1 MFEKVIPLIP
11 REALVIMDVN
21 ETLITK
27 KPYRMTDPEGF
38 KQLYKHVKGNIV
50 FLTGNSSKRE
60 IQQGFKDAGLR
71 YCDYTVWYTKLP
83 DVPKGIFLKE
93 KTYPK
98 HTVFIDNS
106 VRQLNSVR
114 KHCPDI
120 MTFRVI

>member
-1 MFEKVIPLIP
+1 MFEKIIPLIP

-38 KQLYKHVKGNIV
+38 KQLYKHAKGNIV
-50 FLTGNSSKRE
+50 FLTGNPSQRE
-60 IQQGFKDAGLR
+60 IQHRFKDAGLR
-71 YCDYTVWYTKLP
+71 YCDYTVWYTKL
-83 DVPKGIFLKE
+83 PKGIFLKE

-106 VRQLNSVR
+106 VRQLNSVN

-120 MTFRVI
+120 MTFQVK